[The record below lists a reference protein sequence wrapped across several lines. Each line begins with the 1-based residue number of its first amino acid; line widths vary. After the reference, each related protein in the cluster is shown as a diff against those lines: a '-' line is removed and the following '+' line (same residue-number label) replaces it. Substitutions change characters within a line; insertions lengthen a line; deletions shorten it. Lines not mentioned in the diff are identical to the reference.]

1 MMALI
6 VGLVVGYLLAIP
18 PGPIGMAAARTGLR
32 QGRNASRMLALGA
45 GLFDMIYCLAA
56 MSASVGVASLLH
68 FDASQSL
75 GAMLL
80 AMIVA
85 VAIAGVGVYQF
96 RNPVELSLG
105 EDDRQA
111 HIKGT
116 RPFMTGVAYALANLA
131 NPTFIPS
138 LLVMTAY
145 ILGMGLVGPSLLD
158 RLLFSLG
165 FGVGNVLWLVTLVSI
180 VLRYRS
186 RLPQSTFTLVQR
198 LMAATVVGF
207 GVVSMIRLVAL

>member
-1 MMALI
+1 MIALI
-6 VGLVVGYLLAIP
+6 VGLMVGYLLAIP

-32 QGRNASRMLALGA
+32 QGSSSAQLLALGA
-45 GLFDMIYCLAA
+45 GIFDMIYCLAA

-68 FDASQSL
+68 FDASQSPI
-75 GAMLL
+75 AMAIGML
-80 AMIVA
+80 VA
-85 VAIAGVGVYQF
+85 VAIAGVGIYQY

-111 HIKGT
+111 RTNGT

-145 ILGMGLVGPSLLD
+145 ILGMGLVGPTLLD

-165 FGVGNVLWLVTLVSI
+165 FGVGNFMWLVTLVSI
-180 VLRYRS
+180 ILRYRE
-186 RLPQSTFTLVQR
+186 RLPQHTFTLVQR

-207 GVVSMIRLVAL
+207 GVLSMIRLVAL

>member
-1 MMALI
+1 MIALI
-6 VGLVVGYLLAIP
+6 VGLMVGYLLAIP

-32 QGRNASRMLALGA
+32 QGNSSAQLLALGA
-45 GLFDMIYCLAA
+45 GIFDMIYCLAA

-68 FDASQSL
+68 FDASESPI
-75 GAMLL
+75 AMAIGML
-80 AMIVA
+80 VA
-85 VAIAGVGVYQF
+85 VAIAGVGVYQY

-111 HIKGT
+111 RTNGT

-145 ILGMGLVGPSLLD
+145 ILGMGLVGPTLLD

-165 FGVGNVLWLVTLVSI
+165 FGVGNFMWLVTLVSI
-180 VLRYRS
+180 ILRYRE
-186 RLPQSTFTLVQR
+186 RLPQHTFTLVQR

-207 GVVSMIRLVAL
+207 GVLSMIRLVAL

>member
-1 MMALI
+1 MIALI

-18 PGPIGMAAARTGLR
+18 PGPIGIAAARTGLR
-32 QGRNASRMLALGA
+32 YGSSSSRMLALGA
-45 GLFDMIYCLAA
+45 GLFDMLYCLAA
-56 MSASVGVASLLH
+56 MFASAGVASLLH
-68 FDASQSL
+68 VDASQSPAAL
-75 GAMLL
+75 VVGV
-80 AMIVA
+80 IVA
-85 VAIAGVGVYQF
+85 LVIAAVGVYQF

-105 EDDRQA
+105 NDDRQDRSNGA
-111 HIKGT
+111 

-145 ILGMGLVGPSLLD
+145 ILGMGLVGSSLAD

-165 FGVGNVLWLVTLVSI
+165 FGVGNFLWLVTLVSI
-180 VLRYRS
+180 ILRYRA
-186 RLPQSTFTLVQR
+186 RLPQNTFTLVQR

-207 GVVSMIRLVAL
+207 GVLSMIRLVAL